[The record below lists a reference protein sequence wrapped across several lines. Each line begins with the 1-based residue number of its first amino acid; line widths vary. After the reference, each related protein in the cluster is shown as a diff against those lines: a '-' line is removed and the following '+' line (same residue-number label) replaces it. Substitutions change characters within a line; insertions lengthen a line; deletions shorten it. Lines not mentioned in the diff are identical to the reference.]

1 MIVNIHIFGFNFI
14 GIWWAGRYFGRAE
27 YISHFGQAKTL
38 VYTLCDIVKSLLLF
52 FGSKQKDI
60 SINCQ
65 SRVGGRDS
73 NKSK

>member
-1 MIVNIHIFGFNFI
+1 MYIYLVLILLVYG
-14 GIWWAGRYFGRAE
+14 GLVAGRYFGRAE
-27 YISHFGQAKTL
+27 YISHFGQAETL
-38 VYTLCDIVKSLLLF
+38 VYTLCDIVKSLFLF
-52 FGSKQKDI
+52 FGSKEIDI